1 MRIHLSAG
9 RAFHNGTKRRPD
21 AVPSFGTTGFQ
32 VSALGF
38 GGMRLALCGPGA
50 GDIDEPLAVRM
61 LRTAI
66 DAGVNYVD
74 TACGYH
80 DGRSEVVVGQTLRD
94 GY

>member
-1 MRIHLSAG
+1 
-9 RAFHNGTKRRPD
+9 
-21 AVPSFGTTGFQ
+21 
-32 VSALGF
+32 
-38 GGMRLALCGPGA
+38 MRLALCGPGA